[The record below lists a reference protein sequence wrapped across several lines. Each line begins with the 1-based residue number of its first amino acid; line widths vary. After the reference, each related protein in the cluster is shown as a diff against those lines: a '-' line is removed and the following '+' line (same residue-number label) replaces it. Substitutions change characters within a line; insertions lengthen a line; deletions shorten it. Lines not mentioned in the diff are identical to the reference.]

1 MYYFCNAL
9 LPTLQNTHAH
19 TRRSVDILPEMNR
32 NRLPV
37 TDTYE
42 LLTNE
47 LQFIFCMSL
56 FRTLRTHRPR
66 FSVLHVQVARLTHTQ
81 PLSHMIKHDFE
92 GIVHP
97 RTDLFLITNMFNA
110 HIDCIS
116 CLFLW
121 FTISDKEP
129 WFVSR
134 YSLLFL
140 IFPLSAS
147 CNPILPGAT
156 GVCVCVCVCV
166 CLNAVISASSGYF
179 AIFFPH
185 FYLFV

>member
-116 CLFLW
+116 CLFLDGLLSQTKNHGL
-121 FTISDKEP
+121 FPDIL
-129 WFVSR
+129 
-134 YSLLFL
+134 SLSS
-140 IFPLSAS
+140 LSPSGVEAS
-147 CNPILPGAT
+147 G
-156 GVCVCVCVCV
+156 
-166 CLNAVISASSGYF
+166 
-179 AIFFPH
+179 
-185 FYLFV
+185 